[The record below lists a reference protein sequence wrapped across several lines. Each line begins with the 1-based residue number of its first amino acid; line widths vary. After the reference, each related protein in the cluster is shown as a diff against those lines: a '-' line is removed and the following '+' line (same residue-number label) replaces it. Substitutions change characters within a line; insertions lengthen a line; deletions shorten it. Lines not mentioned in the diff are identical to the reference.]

1 MRTIAVINQKGGVG
15 KTTTTCNLGAGLAR
29 AGKRVLLID
38 FDPQAN
44 LTAHLEWQPFE
55 LRATTYDLLKGD
67 ISLKDLILPTA
78 VPNLFLA
85 PSAGDLAAA
94 DVELINEIAREMIL
108 KKRLARGIEEGLRFD
123 YVLIDCAP
131 QLGQLALNALAA
143 ADETLVPIQA
153 EFFSLQGLSRLLDT
167 QKRIA
172 ESVNRALELRGIVIC
187 MWKGQAN
194 LSREVRDEV
203 RRVFGEVVFETMIRQ
218 NVKLAEAPSAG
229 RTIFEYD
236 PLSNGALDYQE
247 LTNEFLT
254 RHSDRPNVVPG
265 RESSPENSQKNPGS
279 DADEREA
286 AHAAQSRQDAP
297 ETIESDP
304 AALGADIER

>member
-44 LTAHLEWQPFE
+44 LTSHLEWQPFE
-55 LRATTYDLLKGD
+55 LRATTYDLLKGE
-67 ISLKDLILPTA
+67 ISLKDLVLETA
-78 VPNLFLA
+78 VPNLYLA

-94 DVELINEIAREMIL
+94 DVELINEIARESIL

-131 QLGQLALNALAA
+131 QLGLLALNALAA

-203 RRVFGEVVFETMIRQ
+203 RRVFGEVVFEAMIRQ

-236 PLSNGALDYQE
+236 PLSNGALDYEE

-254 RHSDRPNVVPG
+254 RHADTPNVAPG
-265 RESSPENSQKNPGS
+265 RESSPEN
-279 DADEREA
+279 
-286 AHAAQSRQDAP
+286 
-297 ETIESDP
+297 
-304 AALGADIER
+304 